1 MRFLFTLITII
12 LISFNCHSLA
22 IDKQKQS
29 LLLKNDCF
37 SVKSYFKK
45 YVKANKLLTSDI
57 NQENQ
62 FILRKNARLT
72 ANFNRSGFN
81 LNFENNDNYILH
93 KSLITSISQH
103 YYISQLLF
111 PFHSF
116 LEKLS

>member
-12 LISFNCHSLA
+12 LISFSCHSLA
-22 IDKQKQS
+22 INKQKQS
-29 LLLKNDCF
+29 LLLKNDGF
-37 SVKSYFKK
+37 SAKSYFKK

-62 FILRKNARLT
+62 FILRKNTRLT
-72 ANFNRSGFN
+72 ANFNRSGFK
-81 LNFENNDNYILH
+81 LNFENNYTYILH
-93 KSLITSISQH
+93 KSLLPSISQH
-103 YYISQLLF
+103 HYISQLLF